1 MQQFARFIRCDAASA
16 GTPPIGARLVR
27 HLPLVA
33 QTGNDF
39 MQKLAM
45 ALTAA
50 TIGLTAAG
58 TASAQ
63 DARDT
68 HFDGVYVSG
77 TIGRTVQPNAQ
88 DRVVFDTNRD
98 GTYGDVVRTAA
109 GVDAFGPGFC
119 QGSAGGATP
128 AAGCSRNNGD
138 DWEYAGRIGYDG
150 RVMGGN
156 FVAGALVEVSKA
168 QSRDAVSAFSTTPA
182 RYTLGRELDVAVSV
196 RGRLGYTPGGG
207 ALFYVTGG
215 PSYARIDHTFSTSN
229 TANAFTEVN
238 DGKWVFG
245 GQVGG
250 GAEVMLTN
258 NVSLGLEYLFNSY
271 KDSKYRVEVTQGTA
285 AATNPFLLNGGGTF
299 MRPSNRNYDF
309 HSLRASLSYQ
319 F

>member
-1 MQQFARFIRCDAASA
+1 
-16 GTPPIGARLVR
+16 
-27 HLPLVA
+27 
-33 QTGNDF
+33 
-39 MQKLAM
+39 MQKIALALSVAAT
-45 ALTAA
+45 ALT
-50 TIGLTAAG
+50 GVG
-58 TASAQ
+58 TAFAQ

-77 TIGRTVQPNAQ
+77 TIGRTVQPNSQ
-88 DRVVFDTNRD
+88 DGVVFDTNRD
-98 GTYGDVVRTAA
+98 GTYGDVVRTGA

-119 QGSAGGATP
+119 RGTPGGTTP
-128 AAGCSRNNGD
+128 AGGCSRNNGD

-168 QSRDAVSAFSTTPA
+168 QSRDEVTAFSTTPA
-182 RYTLGRELDVAVSV
+182 SYTFGRELDLAVSL

-229 TANAFTEVN
+229 AANAFTEV
-238 DGKWVFG
+238 DGGKWVFG

-250 GAEVMLTN
+250 GAEVMITN

-271 KDSKYRVEVTQGTA
+271 RDNKYRVEVTRGTA

-299 MRPSNRNYDF
+299 MRPSNVNYDF